1 MPAGQSGKTRLRGR
15 HLPDDG
21 RLEALGYLRRHRLG
35 RSTRVRNLRVA
46 VDIGGTFTDLVAYDE
61 ATHEL
66 TAVKTPS
73 TPPGFIDGVMN
84 ALDKAGID
92 PDEMTAFKHGSTI
105 ATNAIIERRG
115 ARTGLVTTK
124 GMRDVLGAGRA
135 NRPDLFNSNW
145 DPSPPLVQRRNVLT
159 VDERIDYEGN
169 VLHELSEQDVRE
181 AARKFQKRGVE
192 SVAVAYLN
200 SFMAPEHEQRTKDI
214 LLEELGEDVRVCTS
228 AETLPE
234 IREFERTSTTAA
246 NAYLMPVIE
255 RYLDR
260 LVDTL
265 DDWGY
270 HGDVLVTHSG
280 GGVMSARAAARV
292 PARICHSGPAGGVVG
307 GALVGKSAGTPSVIT
322 FDMGGTSA
330 DLSLVHEGRPSIAS
344 EWRVDWNIPILFPA
358 VDLVAIGAGGG
369 TIAWVDAGGS
379 LRVGPQ
385 SAGADPG
392 PACLNNGND
401 QPTITDAHLFLG
413 RLDPETYLGGDLE
426 IHPDLAEQAIA
437 ALAERLGLS
446 PEESASGILRIA
458 NASMTAATH
467 LISVQR
473 GWDPREFSLVAGG
486 GAGPLH
492 AVAIAQDLGM
502 PKVIVPPT
510 PGVTSALGIL
520 QVDLR
525 HDLLRSVLK
534 QAHQIEADELVKVF
548 EELEAEARQVLESE
562 QASAEQRIELS
573 LDVRY
578 YGQTSYMNMVIDEV
592 PGDRAAIDAIV
603 DRYGADYEREFG
615 YQFDRNLATIEFVNA
630 RAAAIGVTDRA
641 EVEVGLAANGDA
653 SPRETRPVY
662 FEESGS
668 YVDTPIYL
676 RSSLGTDTRLEG
688 PAIIEQDDTT
698 VLVPPGTSLEVDQ
711 HLNIV
716 IDVGTG
722 GGRTAI
728 AAGETVAQGA

>member
-1 MPAGQSGKTRLRGR
+1 MRK
-15 HLPDDG
+15 
-21 RLEALGYLRRHRLG
+21 
-35 RSTRVRNLRVA
+35 LRVA

-61 ATHEL
+61 DTHEL
-66 TAVKTPS
+66 TSVKTPS
-73 TPPGFIDGVMN
+73 TPPGFIDGVMS
-84 ALDKAGID
+84 ALDKAGIE
-92 PDEMTAFKHGSTI
+92 PAEVTGFKHGSTI

-169 VLHELSEQDVRE
+169 ILHELDEGGVRD
-181 AARKFQKRGVE
+181 AARKLQKRE
-192 SVAVAYLN
+192 IQAVAVAYLN
-200 SFMAPEHEQRTKDI
+200 AFMAPEHERRTKEI
-214 LLEELGEDVRVCTS
+214 LVEELGEEVRVCTS
-228 AETLPE
+228 AEILPE
-234 IREFERTSTTAA
+234 IREFERTSTAAA

-255 RYLDR
+255 RYLDE
-260 LVDTL
+260 LVRAL
-265 DDWGY
+265 RAWGY
-270 HGDVLVTHSG
+270 DGDVLVTHSG
-280 GGVMSARAAARV
+280 GGVMSAQAAGQV

-307 GALVGKSAGTPSVIT
+307 GALVGKSAGIPSVIT

-330 DLSLVHEGRPSIAS
+330 DLSLVYEGRPSIAS

-392 PACLNNGND
+392 PACLNRGND
-401 QPTITDAHLFLG
+401 QPTITDAHLYLG
-413 RLDPETYLGGDLE
+413 RLEPASYLGGDLE
-426 IHPDLAEQAIA
+426 IHPELAQQAIA
-437 ALAERLGLS
+437 RLAGQLGLS
-446 PEESASGILRIA
+446 EAETASGILRIA

-473 GWDPREFSLVAGG
+473 GWDPREFALVAGG

-492 AVAIAQDLGM
+492 AVAIAQDLGI
-502 PKVIVPPT
+502 PTVVVPPT

-534 QAHQIEADELVKVF
+534 QAHQIEPAELVAVF
-548 EELEAEARQVLESE
+548 EDLRAEARAVLERE
-562 QASAEQRIELS
+562 QAGGDKHVELS

-578 YGQTSYMNMVIDEV
+578 YGQTPYMNLILDEV
-592 PGDRAAIDAIV
+592 PSDRAAIDAV
-603 DRYGADYEREFG
+603 VERYGEAYEKEFG
-615 YQFDRNLATIEFVNA
+615 YRFDRDLATVEFVNA
-630 RAAAIGVTDRA
+630 RAAAIGLTGDAELQLAARRNGRA
-641 EVEVGLAANGDA
+641 E
-653 SPRETRPVY
+653 PHRTRSVF
-662 FEESGS
+662 FEERNDF
-668 YVDTPIYL
+668 VDTPIHD
-676 RSSLGTDTRLEG
+676 RTALGPGTTVAG
-688 PAIIEQDDTT
+688 PAVIEQADAT
-698 VLVPPGTSLEVDQ
+698 VLVPPGTTVEVDGY
-711 HLNIV
+711 LNLL
-716 IDVGTG
+716 IDVRGT
-722 GGRTAI
+722 
-728 AAGETVAQGA
+728 

>member
-1 MPAGQSGKTRLRGR
+1 
-15 HLPDDG
+15 
-21 RLEALGYLRRHRLG
+21 
-35 RSTRVRNLRVA
+35 VRKLRVA

-61 ATHEL
+61 DTHEL
-66 TAVKTPS
+66 TSVKTPS
-73 TPPGFIDGVMN
+73 TPPGFIDGVMS
-84 ALDKAGID
+84 ALDKAGIE
-92 PDEMTAFKHGSTI
+92 PGEVTGFKHGSTI

-169 VLHELSEQDVRE
+169 ILQELDEGGVRD
-181 AARKFQKRGVE
+181 AARKLRKRGIE

-200 SFMAPEHEQRTKDI
+200 AFMAPEHERRTKEI
-214 LLEELGEDVRVCTS
+214 LLEELDEDVRVCTS
-228 AETLPE
+228 AEILPE
-234 IREFERTSTTAA
+234 IREFERTSTAAA

-255 RYLDR
+255 RYLDE
-260 LVDTL
+260 LVRAL
-265 DDWGY
+265 RAWGY
-270 HGDVLVTHSG
+270 DGDVLVTHSG
-280 GGVMSARAAARV
+280 GGVMSAQAAGQV

-307 GALVGKSAGTPSVIT
+307 GALVGKSAGIPSVIT

-330 DLSLVHEGRPSIAS
+330 DLSLVYEGRPSIAS

-392 PACLNNGND
+392 PACLNRGND
-401 QPTITDAHLFLG
+401 QPTITDAHLYLG
-413 RLDPETYLGGDLE
+413 RLEPASYLGGDLE
-426 IHPDLAEQAIA
+426 IHPELAEQAIA
-437 ALAERLGLS
+437 RLAGQLGLS
-446 PEESASGILRIA
+446 EAETASGILRIA

-473 GWDPREFSLVAGG
+473 GWDPREFALVAGG

-492 AVAIAQDLGM
+492 AVAIAQDLGI
-502 PKVIVPPT
+502 PTVVVPPT

-534 QAHQIEADELVKVF
+534 QAHQIEPADLVAVF
-548 EELEAEARQVLESE
+548 ADLEAEARAVLERE
-562 QASAEQRIELS
+562 QAGGDKRVELS

-578 YGQTSYMNMVIDEV
+578 YGQTPYMNLILDEV
-592 PGDRAAIDAIV
+592 PSDRAAIDAIV
-603 DRYGADYEREFG
+603 ERYGEAYEKEFG
-615 YQFDRNLATIEFVNA
+615 YRFDRDLATVEFVNA
-630 RAAAIGVTDRA
+630 RAAAIGVTGDAELQLAARRNGRA
-641 EVEVGLAANGDA
+641 E
-653 SPRETRPVY
+653 PHRTRSVF
-662 FEESGS
+662 FEERNDF
-668 YVDTPIYL
+668 VDTPIHD
-676 RSSLGTDTRLEG
+676 RTALGPGATVAG
-688 PAIIEQDDTT
+688 PAVIEQADAT
-698 VLVPPGTSLEVDQ
+698 VLVPPGTTVEVDGY
-711 HLNIV
+711 LNLL
-716 IDVGTG
+716 IDVRGT
-722 GGRTAI
+722 
-728 AAGETVAQGA
+728 